1 MVDEDEDSE
10 DSGGYAKEMSEDYQ
24 KRQNQLIADH
34 LKAQDIVIC
43 TALIPG
49 RPAPTLLTS
58 EMVLSMKKG
67 SVIVDMAIERGGNCE
82 LTESNRNINIEGIN
96 IVGDMNMISGL
107 APDASNLYSRNLYSF
122 LSLFIDLNSDKKM
135 NWEDEIVEAV
145 SIVRD
150 NKVSNDFSK

>member
-1 MVDEDEDSE
+1 
-10 DSGGYAKEMSEDYQ
+10 MSEDYQ
-24 KRQNQLIADH
+24 KRQNQLISEH
-34 LKAQDIVIC
+34 LKSQDIVIC

-58 EMVLSMKKG
+58 AMVLSMKKG

-82 LTESNRNINIEGIN
+82 LTEANKNIDVEGIN

-145 SIVRD
+145 SIVKD
-150 NKVSNDFSK
+150 KKISGNFSK